1 MEKSY
6 LLILCGLLISGST
19 FAYCPKGQN
28 VEKTVEC
35 ITIEGSGANYQD
47 WSKEMYGEPE
57 KDNSMVSKITGEDI
71 RKSLPAAGTKK

>member
-1 MEKSY
+1 MENRY

-19 FAYCPKGQN
+19 FAYCPDGQN

-35 ITIEGSGANYQD
+35 ITIEGAGENYQD
-47 WSKEMYGEPE
+47 WSQKMYGEPV

-71 RKSLPAAGTKK
+71 RKLQPAAGTKR